1 MTPAGEAP
9 VSEFTA
15 VQLRLTELQRSI
27 DVGNAETRGQ
37 LALLVQKSEQAA
49 TTHAEF
55 RASVEKEFER
65 QARALELE
73 EGERVRA
80 DAELGRKVDALRL
93 RGAMVVGG
101 ATVLG
106 AGVGSVVTVLLSH
119 R

>member
-1 MTPAGEAP
+1 MTAANEAP

-15 VQLRLTELQRSI
+15 LQLRLTDLQRSI

-65 QARALELE
+65 HAHALAVE
-73 EGERVRA
+73 ETERVRA
-80 DAELGRKVDALRL
+80 DGELARKVDALRL

-101 ATVLG
+101 ASVLG